1 MGLFSKKKKNGNMS
15 RREAALLDFEYDA
28 EITFKC
34 PIRGMVTQTVK
45 VKRFKL
51 PALMDPTADVVN
63 STKDDPIAK
72 LGSISVDL
80 TGEEE

>member
-1 MGLFSKKKKNGNMS
+1 VGLFSKKKKNGNMS

-28 EITFKC
+28 EITFEC
-34 PIRGMVTQTVK
+34 PVRGTVTQTVK

-51 PALMDPTADVVN
+51 PELMSPTADVVN

-80 TGEEE
+80 TDDEK